1 MDVNYDKV
9 DDFTLALLYLVTSK
23 DKYGARAWKS
33 FDWETMNRLH
43 EKGYISNPKSKAL
56 SVALTE
62 EGYARAQELF
72 ESLFTERRRADL
84 PNANAQSA

>member
-1 MDVNYDKV
+1 MDMDFDKI
-9 DDFTLALLYLVTSK
+9 DDYTLALLFLVTSK

-56 SVALTE
+56 SVAPTE
-62 EGYARAQELF
+62 EGYARARELF
-72 ESLFTERRRADL
+72 EDLFTRRQQPGL
-84 PNANAQSA
+84 PRMDARTA

>member
-1 MDVNYDKV
+1 MDIDYDKV
-9 DDFTLALLYLVTSK
+9 DEYTLALLFLVTSK

-56 SVALTE
+56 SVVLTG

-72 ESLFTERRRADL
+72 EDLFTKR
-84 PNANAQSA
+84 